1 MRAIEG
7 SGDLQIAWAFGASD
21 IIAVD
26 VQDDKLQKAKIL
38 GATYTVNAM
47 KEDPVERIRP
57 SDANSGPSTPA
68 EAQRSPHGST
78 CAATTSANDEINE
91 EET

>member
-47 KEDPVERIRP
+47 KEDPVERIRVRIHLLLLVA
-57 SDANSGPSTPA
+57 DLA
-68 EAQRSPHGST
+68 
-78 CAATTSANDEINE
+78 
-91 EET
+91 